1 MSHKCGQSYLRKRGL
16 RATCIASRN
25 ANKAAHRCF
34 MAEQA
39 RDAALLQSRG
49 YGQGRGRKR
58 NVLARGRRARRRV
71 IAGLLRVGRD
81 RSDGYQHITKAGPA
95 ALGFYGGE

>member
-16 RATCIASRN
+16 RCATCIASRN

-34 MAEQA
+34 MAEQT

-58 NVLARGRRARRRV
+58 NVLARGRMRARRRV
-71 IAGLLRVGRD
+71 IAGLLRDGRD
-81 RSDGYQHITKAGPA
+81 
-95 ALGFYGGE
+95 GFQRCR